1 MVVAEAWA
9 GLNALKSAFDMLSGF
24 KDIHDATE
32 RDRVVLDL
40 QRVILTAQEEQ
51 SKLLDRIREL
61 EKELGRFETWER
73 EKQRYELK
81 QIGFGAFAYMLKESE
96 RGTEP
101 ATWICTNCYEHGRK
115 ATIQCKMEPEN
126 GAVWTCPS
134 CKNTFDPALNEPEWD
149 GLDGPPV
156 PARRT
161 KPGE

>member
-9 GLNALKSAFDMLSGF
+9 GLNALKSAFDMLRGF
-24 KDIHDATE
+24 KDVHDATE

-101 ATWICTNCYEHGRK
+101 ATWICT
-115 ATIQCKMEPEN
+115 
-126 GAVWTCPS
+126 
-134 CKNTFDPALNEPEWD
+134 
-149 GLDGPPV
+149 
-156 PARRT
+156 
-161 KPGE
+161 